1 MLLHNQPTFKKAF
14 LALDIL
20 ILTVCYILAYIMT
33 FPDVYLFFD
42 EDIYFYLSHFS
53 LYIAFLIIYIFS
65 FVGNNLYKRNIIT
78 TRYRQMILLL
88 KAIIIAGSVSV
99 LMMLVSNSNY
109 LLLYGKQLVFYFS
122 LLTFG
127 LFICLRAMA
136 ARKLFLLL
144 VKKRLYSPRIIIVG
158 NSSAAHTVAQSLTCS
173 GDFIL
178 AGFIDENKPV
188 GSYIYDHYTNLGTIE
203 DLKELHHEL
212 SIDEI
217 IVAIDNVKYDSL
229 ITIVEKC
236 LEGGKVVRIY
246 SNLLR
251 VIADK
256 INVEFYGTIPV
267 VMLSQY
273 SLFDSAWMVKRVLD
287 IMVCS
292 LAMLL
297 FCPIFFIISLGIKL
311 SSRGPVIYRQVRI
324 GKDGKPFN
332 FYKFRS
338 MHLNSDDS
346 RHREFVKNLIKN
358 DDQCRRQEIR
368 VFKLT
373 DDPRIFPFGKFI
385 RKTSLDEF
393 PQLINVLKGEMT
405 LVGPRPCLPYEW
417 ECYSEWHKKR
427 LTVPPGCTGLWQ
439 AVGRSTV
446 TFEDMVVLDL
456 YYISNMTSWF
466 DLKIILQTFPVI
478 FLAKGAH

>member
-1 MLLHNQPTFKKAF
+1 
-14 LALDIL
+14 LDIL
-20 ILTVCYILAYIMT
+20 ILTVCYILAYTMT
-33 FPDVYLFFD
+33 FTDIYLSLD
-42 EDIYFYLSHFS
+42 EDMYFYISHFS
-53 LYIAFLIIYIFS
+53 LYIAFLVIYTFS
-65 FVGNNLYKRNIIT
+65 FVGNNLYKRNIIS
-78 TRYRQMILLL
+78 TRYRHIIIIC
-88 KAIIIAGSVSV
+88 KSIIIAIAFSVII
-99 LMMLVSNSNY
+99 MIVSNTNY
-109 LLLYGKQLVFYFS
+109 FLLYGKTLVLYFF
-122 LLTFG
+122 LLTVSIFV
-127 LFICLRAMA
+127 CLRALVA
-136 ARKLFLLL
+136 SNIFLYLIRK
-144 VKKRLYSPRIIIVG
+144 RIYSPRVVIVG
-158 NSSAAHTVAQSLTCS
+158 NTCSAHNVADRLTKS
-173 GDFIL
+173 GDF
-178 AGFIDENKPV
+178 FIV
-188 GSYIYDHYTNLGTIE
+188 GCIDDNEKNNVHANNIYKNLGVMCNI
-203 DLKELHHEL
+203 KEITYKL

-217 IVAIDNVKYDSL
+217 IIAIDNVKYDRL
-229 ITIVEKC
+229 ISIVEKC
-236 LEGGKVVRIY
+236 LETGKVVRIY
-246 SNLLR
+246 SNLLG

-273 SLFDSAWMVKRVLD
+273 SLFDPAWMVKRILD
-287 IMVCS
+287 IIVCS
-292 LAMLL
+292 LALVFL
-297 FCPIFFIISLGIKL
+297 CPIFFIISIAIKL
-311 SSRGPVIYRQVRI
+311 SSKGPIIYRQVRI
-324 GKDGKPFN
+324 GKNGKPFN

-338 MHLNSDDS
+338 MHMNSDNS
-346 RHREFVKNLIKN
+346 RHREFVRNLIEN
-358 DDQCRRQEIR
+358 GDPCRGQEIR

-373 DDPRIFPFGKFI
+373 DDPRIFTFGKFI